1 MAVRLLVNNNMKNE
15 VGLFLILPYA
25 PIGNADQKLWNS
37 LYFL

>member
-1 MAVRLLVNNNMKNE
+1 MAVRLLVNSNMKNE
-15 VGLFLILPYA
+15 VGDA